1 MQSYLEEI
9 SFFIFA
15 SAIAAGVIL
24 LIEKFIQKKETHA
37 VVKHI
42 FVAVFIAY
50 ALTLLD
56 TTVNQP
62 PHRERMVDF
71 TPFDN
76 LLNLF
81 NTYNPR
87 ESELLLLNIV
97 MFAPFGI
104 LFPLAFKKHF
114 GLTILISVLFGFNIE
129 CMQYVFIRGVFE
141 FDVVVYRTIGVIIGY
156 IVFYIVANTLKKLSP
171 RLQNINF

>member
-1 MQSYLEEI
+1 MQYYIEKI
-9 SFFIFA
+9 FSFMIL
-15 SAIAAGVIL
+15 SAIAATALL
-24 LIEKFIQKKETHA
+24 LIEKFKQKKETRI
-37 VVKHI
+37 VIKHI
-42 FVAVFIAY
+42 ITAMFIAY
-50 ALTLLD
+50 LLILLD
-56 TTVNQP
+56 TTIIDSRHVF
-62 PHRERMVDF
+62 RVRMIDF

-76 LLNLF
+76 LLRFF

-97 MFAPFGI
+97 MFAPFGL

-156 IVFYIVANTLKKLSP
+156 LVFCVATHIMKKLSHKP
-171 RLQNINF
+171 ISA